1 MMRTRTSRRNNYSL
15 EQVTFLTKRAA
26 ETRGKIAFHKTRL
39 AKDVDAIVKLPS
51 EEDNLAEIDDL
62 VTARMA
68 ELDEEMAV
76 DEEIIHLP
84 SATTCSTSNSSYT
97 GTDMPRLEKKTT
109 ITLLSNKGS
118 PYTIHNGFV
127 QPYYSPISSSG
138 VPVVYFWAN
147 ITKVSIT
154 LAPFTASC
162 LNP

>member
-1 MMRTRTSRRNNYSL
+1 MMRTRTSRRNNKSDNNARKGENAQVMCETIALTTSQPPPPYSL

-76 DEEIIHLP
+76 DEE
-84 SATTCSTSNSSYT
+84 
-97 GTDMPRLEKKTT
+97 RL
-109 ITLLSNKGS
+109 
-118 PYTIHNGFV
+118 
-127 QPYYSPISSSG
+127 
-138 VPVVYFWAN
+138 
-147 ITKVSIT
+147 
-154 LAPFTASC
+154 
-162 LNP
+162 